1 MSLSSRTSAAYVR
14 LRGYWDIRTLPE
26 AEVEAVRDWLV
37 LVNFHDTAP
46 PTLPAGSR
54 RT

>member
-1 MSLSSRTSAAYVR
+1 M
-14 LRGYWDIRTLPE
+14 RGYRGPRIVPE